1 MGCGASSQPN
11 RAPDAVLPGE
21 AAQSKGRT
29 DFEPPLEPLR
39 SPPTSGAAL
48 TNTGGEAMANPVLES
63 RPPIPEEQNICSSK
77 EIVGENKV
85 LKERNC
91 SCGAR
96 WSELDK
102 HVVEWS
108 EQVVK
113 ELVEKFERNLEEE
126 RQRRLH
132 AESQKDMLITEHHE
146 WIAQAE
152 EDFDRELDGLREQY
166 ESKLSQERRMT
177 IQLKGE
183 NGLMRKRFTAMQRAS
198 DDAKSELKAFSKR
211 VEDLAKLNQE
221 LHQSKSVLEAK
232 VEEQGREIERL
243 RAAAEQAGPV
253 DSTRTV

>member
-166 ESKLSQERRMT
+166 EVSPISLLQNSHTRAPMPTPRPCQQPPHHQPILCGKLSGMPPSPSDTRSRR
-177 IQLKGE
+177 
-183 NGLMRKRFTAMQRAS
+183 RAS
-198 DDAKSELKAFSKR
+198 CHRS
-211 VEDLAKLNQE
+211 
-221 LHQSKSVLEAK
+221 
-232 VEEQGREIERL
+232 
-243 RAAAEQAGPV
+243 AA
-253 DSTRTV
+253 